1 MEGYSTQDAL
11 HGATQGPTQDA
22 NQYPSDERPVAE
34 GNTPGEAPE
43 DETPSPAP
51 GEPASGTTST
61 EPSNAPVE
69 PGSPKD
75 PGDAGHEAQLENAET
90 SLDEPSDGSGG
101 E

>member
-22 NQYPSDERPVAE
+22 NQYPPDERPVAE
-34 GNTPGEAPE
+34 GNSPGEAPE

-61 EPSNAPVE
+61 EPGE
-69 PGSPKD
+69 
-75 PGDAGHEAQLENAET
+75 AGHEAQLENAET

>member
-34 GNTPGEAPE
+34 GNTPGPPPE
-43 DETPSPAP
+43 DETPSPAQ
-51 GEPASGTTST
+51 
-61 EPSNAPVE
+61 SNAPVE
-69 PGSPKD
+69 
-75 PGDAGHEAQLENAET
+75 HEAQLENAET

>member
-22 NQYPSDERPVAE
+22 NQYPADERPVAE
-34 GNTPGEAPE
+34 GNT
-43 DETPSPAP
+43 
-51 GEPASGTTST
+51 
-61 EPSNAPVE
+61 PVE

-75 PGDAGHEAQLENAET
+75 PGDTGREAQLENAET